1 MSIRKPLAALIPS
14 PEKVS
19 WIRDE
24 GAMEFVRMPYPNTTK
39 AGGAQPVWRDSF
51 KKSVYYQ
58 GLDLPEKKIAKKCL
72 NYEIQLLG
80 YT

>member
-1 MSIRKPLAALIPS
+1 MKEPWNLSGCLTQTPPRQEGPNLSGEIPL
-14 PEKVS
+14 
-19 WIRDE
+19 
-24 GAMEFVRMPYPNTTK
+24 
-39 AGGAQPVWRDSF
+39 
-51 KKSVYYQ
+51 KSVYYQ

>member
-1 MSIRKPLAALIPS
+1 
-14 PEKVS
+14 
-19 WIRDE
+19 
-24 GAMEFVRMPYPNTTK
+24 MEFVRMPYPNTTK

-58 GLDLPEKKIAKKCL
+58 GLDLPEKKIAKKRL

>member
-1 MSIRKPLAALIPS
+1 MKEPWNLSGCLTQ
-14 PEKVS
+14 
-19 WIRDE
+19 
-24 GAMEFVRMPYPNTTK
+24 NTTK

-58 GLDLPEKKIAKKCL
+58 GLDLPEKKIAKKRL